1 MISNKRTGLVGLA
14 ILTFCFVSGFTV
26 QAKDLL
32 VTGGRVVDPA
42 TQEIRSENILIRD
55 GKIIAT
61 FQGEPEEV
69 EADVFDASGKWIIP
83 GLIDLHVHSY
93 GNQGPNYTFDAP
105 GTAGVANRALYA
117 GVTGFLDL
125 FGDENG
131 LVQLRQ
137 EQAKGALGG
146 ADIYASLSC
155 LTAPKG
161 HCTEYGIPTR
171 TMTTPDEARAAV
183 ADLATKAPNV
193 IKIVYSPDSE
203 TPSIDKPTL
212 FAAVGEANKQGLK
225 SVVHIETW
233 QGVRD
238 VIEAGATAV
247 THVPYEDMP
256 EDIPHLMA
264 SHGVVLIPT
273 MTLHTDFAAFMF
285 EPEVLDTP
293 LARSLAASAII
304 DIYRN
309 EEVLARYNERKQ
321 AYAKRTQDT
330 LRKVKAMADAG
341 VTILAGTDAGNW
353 GTIQGYSLHR
363 ELMRLVEAGLSPW
376 DALAAATTR
385 AGAFLQQKV
394 GVSANDAASLVVLD
408 SNPIEDIRSTQKITA
423 VIHRGKLVDRAG
435 LLASPQ

>member
-1 MISNKRTGLVGLA
+1 MISNKRTGLAGLA
-14 ILTFCFVSGFTV
+14 ILTFCFVSGFAA

-61 FQGEPEEV
+61 FHGEPEEV

-105 GTAGVANRALYA
+105 GTAGVANRTLYA

-193 IKIVYSPDSE
+193 IKIVYSPGSE

-212 FAAVGEANKQGLK
+212 FAAVAEANKQGLK

-256 EDIPHLMA
+256 GDIPQLMA

-293 LARSLAASAII
+293 LAKALAAPAII

-330 LRKVKAMADAG
+330 LWKVKAMADAG

-363 ELMRLVEAGLSPW
+363 ELMRFVEAGLSPW

-385 AGAFLQQKV
+385 AGAFLQQNV